1 MSEKNKA
8 GKINPWVK
16 HTGKV
21 GLTESERFQALE
33 NLQEIQQMPSINA
46 VNLNYFGQ
54 EQCDPGYSFGPFRRA
69 SYLLHFIRSGKGR
82 LIKDEKT
89 YFINSGQV
97 FLIFP
102 GEETIYQADEED
114 PWLYTW
120 VGFQGI
126 LVEDMMRKAGFTPD
140 SPIIT
145 CRNMDAMMVTMDA
158 LLAAKDLSYTDE
170 LLRLGYLYQLIA
182 LLTQNNDQ
190 SEAELPAMEDMDSLY
205 VRAAINMLVNPAT
218 PQIKVSDVADAIGI
232 SRGYLS
238 LIFKKV
244 MKVSPQE
251 FQFSFRME
259 KAVNLLRNTSRSI
272 SSVAEELGYTD
283 VLSFSKSFH
292 RRFGMSPT
300 AFREQKVVLLTGNKK
315 GSYTSGHP
323 L

>member
-1 MSEKNKA
+1 MSEKTKA
-8 GKINPWVK
+8 GKADPQVK

-21 GLTESERFQALE
+21 GLTENERFQALE

-54 EQCDPGYSFGPFRRA
+54 EQCEPGYSFGPFRRT

-82 LIKDEKT
+82 LIKEEKT
-89 YFINSGQV
+89 YFIHSGQV

-126 LVEDMMRKAGFTPD
+126 LVEDMMRKAGFTPA
-140 SPIIT
+140 SPVVT

-158 LLAAKDLSYTDE
+158 ILAAKDLVYTNE

-190 SEAELPAMEDMDSLY
+190 PETEPAAAEDMDSLY
-205 VRAAINMLVNPAT
+205 VRAAVNMLINPAN
-218 PQIKVSDVADAIGI
+218 PQIRVSDVANAIGI

-238 LIFKKV
+238 IIFKNA
-244 MKVSPQE
+244 MKVSPQG
-251 FQFSFRME
+251 FQLNFRME
-259 KAVNLLRNTSRSI
+259 KAGNLLRSTRLSVSA
-272 SSVAEELGYTD
+272 VAEELGYTD
-283 VLSFSKSFH
+283 VLSFSKSF
-292 RRFGMSPT
+292 RRHFGMSPT
-300 AFREQKVVLLTGNKK
+300 DFREQKVVLLTGNKK

>member
-1 MSEKNKA
+1 MSEKSKA
-8 GKINPWVK
+8 GKINSRVK

-21 GLTESERFQALE
+21 GLTENERFQALE

-54 EQCDPGYSFGPFRRA
+54 EQCEPGFSFGPFRRT

-82 LIKDEKT
+82 LIKQEKT

-102 GEETIYQADEED
+102 GEETIYQADEEE

-126 LVEDMMRKAGFTPD
+126 LVEDMMRKAGFTPA
-140 SPIIT
+140 SPVIT
-145 CRNMDAMMVTMDA
+145 CRNMDAMMVIMDA
-158 LLAAKDLSYTDE
+158 ILAAKDLVYTNE

-190 SEAELPAMEDMDSLY
+190 SESEPAAIEDMDSLY
-205 VRAAINMLVNPAT
+205 VRAAVNMLINPAN
-218 PQIKVSDVADAIGI
+218 PQIRVSDVANAIGI

-238 LIFKKV
+238 HIFKKV

-251 FQFSFRME
+251 FQLNFRME
-259 KAVNLLRNTSRSI
+259 KAGNMLRSTHLSVSA
-272 SSVAEELGYTD
+272 VAEELGYTD
-283 VLSFSKSFH
+283 VLSFSKSF
-292 RRFGMSPT
+292 RRHFGMSPT
-300 AFREQKVVLLTGNKK
+300 DFREQKVLLITGNKK